1 MITAMAPVAAL
12 VQVRCLAWALP
23 CAADKAQK
31 TSKAF
36 LLIPFFSF
44 LIFCAFKFYFA
55 FFFFGYS
62 AAYGVPR
69 ARNQIRAIVTT

>member
-55 FFFFGYS
+55 FFLATPQHMVFPGQ
-62 AAYGVPR
+62 G
-69 ARNQIRAIVTT
+69 IRSEL